1 MALPNAL
8 FLQPDRAALSEALT
22 PLWEQT
28 YLFSLDSL
36 YPLHGNKAYK
46 LVPNIRAA
54 QEQGFNE
61 IVTIGGAWSN
71 HLWSTAHLASSVGL
85 SGVAY
90 VRGEPGHGLT
100 PTLSDVVRC
109 GFEVEFLS
117 RGEYRRKE
125 EGSFIEALMA
135 GHPKAFWIPEGGSNE
150 AGVTGAALIA
160 DHVLTACPQ
169 VQHVVMAVGTGG
181 TFAGLVRGLRGRAM
195 AHGVSVTKDHS
206 TEARVRDWLEEGVGH
221 DTWRLHKDYHWGG
234 YAKCPKDLITF
245 MQDLES
251 RGGLLFEPVYVA
263 KALWATKAL
272 QVAGEIAGQTVVVH
286 TGGLQG
292 RRGFEQLARSWA
304 LHDKLGSKQEVTDST
319 WRR

>member
-1 MALPNAL
+1 LALPSAL
-8 FLQPDRAALSEALT
+8 SPQPDSSALSAATT
-22 PLWEQT
+22 PLWEET
-28 YLFSLDSL
+28 SLFSLNSL

-46 LVPNIRAA
+46 LAPNIRAA
-54 QEQGFNE
+54 REEGLDE

-85 SGVAY
+85 GGVVY

-109 GFEVEFLS
+109 GFEIEFLS
-117 RGEYRRKE
+117 RGEYRKKDE
-125 EGSFIEALMA
+125 DSFLKALKA
-135 GHPKAFWIPEGGSNE
+135 RHPKAFWIPEGGSNE
-150 AGVTGAALIA
+150 AGVAGAALIA
-160 DHVLTACPQ
+160 DHVLAACPQ
-169 VQHVVMAVGTGG
+169 VQHVVMAAGTGG
-181 TFAGLVRGLRGRAM
+181 TFAGLVRGLCGRAM
-195 AHGVSVTKDHS
+195 AHGVCVTKDDS
-206 TEARVRDWLEEGVGH
+206 IEVKVREWLRERIGH
-221 DTWRLHKDYHWGG
+221 DAWRFHGDYHWGG

-251 RGGLLFEPVYVA
+251 RCGLLLEPIYVA
-263 KALWATKAL
+263 KALWAAKAL
-272 QVAGEIAGQTVVVH
+272 QEAGEITGQTVVVH

-304 LHDKLGSKQEVTDST
+304 LHYKLGSKQEGTDST